1 MSCLRSTLI
10 AGFVG
15 SSLLVDWVADDGGQ
29 LDGITMGKWMMMIVV
44 VGFVMVGGSCLCN
57 GWWWL
62 GM

>member
-1 MSCLRSTLI
+1 MSCLRSKLM

-15 SSLLVDWVADDGGQ
+15 SSLLVDWVADDDGQ